1 MRKGRDLQGV
11 SGMNV
16 FPYVSP
22 REKKLLRRFAAGKTD
37 REIAADLG
45 DSESR
50 IATQRQRLTE
60 KFEVRTH
67 EQVVAL
73 VLQLALRPVTN
84 SKKRKASGRREHRR
98 RPTINAIEIKIMK
111 ADGMGPT
118 AMRRHSKSAT
128 HLSIERFARRAF
140 Q

>member
-1 MRKGRDLQGV
+1 
-11 SGMNV
+11 MNV

-45 DSESR
+45 DTESR
-50 IATQRQRLTE
+50 IVAQRQRLTE

-73 VLQLALRPVTN
+73 ARELALRPVAN
-84 SKKRKASGRREHRR
+84 SKKRKAGGRREHRR
-98 RPTINAIEIKIMK
+98 RPTINVIEIKKMK
-111 ADGMGPT
+111 ADGIGPT
-118 AMRRHSKSAT
+118 AIAKALKISYASVY
-128 HLSIERFARRAF
+128 RALRPKGLF